1 MASRQYF
8 DFLGSVWE
16 MLPEEDKGR
25 IGELWHGYEQ
35 VFASVYQKF
44 LEHSLNIVTQTLRP
58 FSAERWLPY
67 SFSSSNFIEKSAVYS
82 SSQDLSV
89 GVNLSSKY
97 LLRFR
102 VDGSHEFE
110 VNIQG
115 PTPES
120 TSIDYII
127 ERINLKAGYKFA
139 RSIFENTIIQLV
151 SPTTGV
157 NSRIEVLPPS
167 NPSAD
172 ACEFVLGL
180 EPSELPLAFPKFPYI
195 YTLPYSNIAQIPE
208 LRTLIRDDGEPTLF
222 KENLDFVV
230 EDYKTIS
237 FAELPPE
244 KLWASRTMINDETP
258 WNNYGFLMDIYAPNK
273 PTYANLVQGLW
284 YAFWTGPRPSNVK
297 TSLYLLFGLPT
308 APYDGV
314 ATAVSSESI
323 TITDSLGKETVFEV
337 PVNLT
342 PTVEQGEEVKLFQPL
357 VDGIEVFDKVNYP
370 GFVREEIGRTG
381 LDRFLTENASRG
393 FGEDTDETKALRL
406 LDEYTFLPQISV
418 DAFITP
424 DINLSNVR
432 TFLDTIRP
440 TNKAY
445 MFQVIVGA
453 FEDPIPFEEKTEFHI
468 DVDVTP
474 SVDYNQ
480 TTYMEEAPRE
490 EYEENDNDA
499 LNLDSDG
506 VLFQEKVEIEVYS
519 FGSLVESFTA

>member
-1 MASRQYF
+1 MSSRQYF

-25 IGELWHGYEQ
+25 FGELWHGYEQ
-35 VFASVYQKF
+35 IFASVQQKF
-44 LEHSLNIVTQTLRP
+44 LEHNLNIVTQTLRP
-58 FSAERWLPY
+58 YSVERWLPY
-67 SFSSSNFIEKSAVYS
+67 IFNSKNFISKPAVFTS
-82 SSQDLSV
+82 RQDLSV
-89 GVNLSSKY
+89 GVNLTSRY

-102 VDGSHEFE
+102 IDNTSEFE

-115 PTPES
+115 PIPES
-120 TSIDYII
+120 TPITHIID
-127 ERINLKAGYKFA
+127 RINIASGFRFA
-139 RSIFENTIIQLV
+139 RAIFEGTIVQLV
-151 SPTTGV
+151 SPTSGV
-157 NSRIEVLPPS
+157 NSRIEVLPTS
-167 NPSAD
+167 IPSAN

-180 EPSELPLAFPKFPYI
+180 ESSELPKKYPEFPYI
-195 YTLPYSNIAQIPE
+195 YSLPYPRVAKIPE
-208 LRTLIRDDGEPTLF
+208 LRTLIREDNLPLIMREGSDF
-222 KENLDFVV
+222 IVEN
-230 EDYKTIS
+230 YKTVS
-237 FAELPPE
+237 FADSPPE
-244 KLWASRTMINDETP
+244 KLWARRTMFDEETP
-258 WNNYGFLMDIYAPNK
+258 WNNYGFLMDIYAPNNQS
-273 PTYANLVQGLW
+273 YANLIKGLW
-284 YAFWTGPRPSNVK
+284 YAFWTGPRPANVK

-308 APYDGV
+308 APYDGTV
-314 ATAVSSESI
+314 GEVTSEKISI
-323 TITDSLGKETVFEV
+323 ISASGKITEFEV

-342 PTVEQGEEVKLFQPL
+342 PIVETGEQVKLFQPL
-357 VDGIEVFDKVNYP
+357 VDGITVYDKINYP

-381 LDRFLTENASRG
+381 LDRFLTESASRG
-393 FGEDTDETKALRL
+393 SSPETDESKALDL

-440 TNKAY
+440 VNKAY

-453 FEDPIPFEEKTEFHI
+453 FEDPIPFEERLEFDI

-480 TTYMEEAPRE
+480 TTYMEAAPRE
-490 EYEENDNDA
+490 DYEENDNGA

-519 FGSLVESFTA
+519 FGTLIDSFTA